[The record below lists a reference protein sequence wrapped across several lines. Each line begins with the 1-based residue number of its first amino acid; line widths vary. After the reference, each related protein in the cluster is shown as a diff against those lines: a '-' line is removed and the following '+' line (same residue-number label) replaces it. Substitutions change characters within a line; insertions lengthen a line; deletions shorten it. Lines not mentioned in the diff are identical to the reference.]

1 MFRLL
6 FVLAIAAVVVGFY
19 RDWFSISTSGDDSTT
34 HVNTTINKEKV
45 REDMDHVMNKVQDE
59 WRQHVDGR
67 VDD

>member
-1 MFRLL
+1 
-6 FVLAIAAVVVGFY
+6 
-19 RDWFSISTSGDDSTT
+19 
-34 HVNTTINKEKV
+34 VNTTINKEKV